1 MRQCGPVWV
10 PCPSSPCASAA
21 RVVDQ
26 AGQMGAHHRGAG
38 FVLLPTGQ
46 SQPQGKGG
54 DSCSQGDELVCTGPA
69 FPGEHGWG
77 RKQQRP
83 KGTCF
88 SYCPMS
94 GGPSEWGQ
102 ARLWWPEGPF
112 RLCSLSCSLAQE
124 ALCGAEMLS
133 LRQERLHRTPPSQ
146 LRSVCAQLTLRAG
159 GCEFCHLRD

>member
-1 MRQCGPVWV
+1 
-10 PCPSSPCASAA
+10 
-21 RVVDQ
+21 
-26 AGQMGAHHRGAG
+26 MGAHHRGAG

-88 SYCPMS
+88 SYCPVS
-94 GGPSEWGQ
+94 GGASEWGQ
-102 ARLWWPEGPF
+102 ARLWWLEGPF
-112 RLCSLSCSLAQE
+112 RLCAHCPVLWHKRPFVGPRCFTKAGASPPDAALA
-124 ALCGAEMLS
+124 AEVRVRS
-133 LRQERLHRTPPSQ
+133 ADTPGWW
-146 LRSVCAQLTLRAG
+146 L
-159 GCEFCHLRD
+159 